1 MDIIEIK
8 KAYESMPD
16 LLNNRQRV
24 IAVLKDYYNNGSL
37 VYCMEMA
44 YCEGIVKVL
53 LDKKHTQFDITKIID
68 AMIDKYAMDKDKA
81 KLAIRNWNTIID
93 DDFNYSS
100 EKNIDVKKKNSGDLS
115 NYDEKDL
122 DNNVNNT
129 KNYTFD
135 VEDEDDFYDCDID
148 FDEIGRYE
156 KELSFSNK
164 EDLFEGIGIDDP
176 AWFYLKEISQY
187 DVLTRER
194 EMKLATLKN
203 NGDEKAKNTLIE
215 CNLMKVV
222 AIAKKYIGQG
232 LELLDLIEEGNLG
245 LIRAVEKFDPD
256 YGVRLSTYATYWI
269 RQYISRAIDDQGKTI
284 RIPVH
289 MHETIDKMSKVCKKL
304 KNEFGKDPTIKQIAN
319 AMNMSESKVEEIM
332 QKTLDTVSIDN
343 TMDANL
349 IEDKHEDSPYENAEK
364 ILLKERIR
372 ELLLKLKDR
381 ERKVLELR
389 FGLVDGKEKTLDQV
403 AKELN
408 VTRERIRQIEDKAI
422 KKLKQLK
429 N

>member
-1 MDIIEIK
+1 
-8 KAYESMPD
+8 MPD
-16 LLNNRQRV
+16 LLINRQKV
-24 IAVLKDYYNNGSL
+24 VAVLKDYYNNESI
-37 VYCMEMA
+37 VYCMEIA
-44 YCEGIVKVL
+44 YCEGIIEVL
-53 LDKKHTQFDITKIID
+53 LDKHHTQFDINKIM
-68 AMIDKYAMDKDKA
+68 AVMIDKYAMDKDKA

-100 EKNIDVKKKNSGDLS
+100 EKKIDVKKKNSGDLS

-129 KNYTFD
+129 KHYTFD

-156 KELSFSNK
+156 KELSFSNN

-176 AWFYLKEISQY
+176 VWFYLKEISQY

-203 NGDEKAKNTLIE
+203 AGDERAKKTLIE
-215 CNLMKVV
+215 CNLMRVV
-222 AIAKKYIGQG
+222 VIAKKYMGKG

-256 YGVRLSTYATYWI
+256 FGVRLSTYATYWI
-269 RQYISRAIDDQGKTI
+269 RQYISRAIDNQSKTI

-289 MHETIDKMSKVCKKL
+289 MHETINKMYKVCKKL

-319 AMNMSESKVEEIM
+319 AMNMSEAKVGEIM

-343 TMDANL
+343 TMDENF
-349 IEDKHEDSPYENAEK
+349 IEDKNEDLPYENAEK
-364 ILLKERIR
+364 IMLKERIR
-372 ELLLKLKDR
+372 ELLRKLKDR
-381 ERKVLELR
+381 DRKVLELR
-389 FGLVDGKEKTLDQV
+389 FGITDGKEKTLDQI

-408 VTRERIRQIEDKAI
+408 VKRERIRQIEDKAL
-422 KKLKQLK
+422 KKLTILSQGLDKYI
-429 N
+429 